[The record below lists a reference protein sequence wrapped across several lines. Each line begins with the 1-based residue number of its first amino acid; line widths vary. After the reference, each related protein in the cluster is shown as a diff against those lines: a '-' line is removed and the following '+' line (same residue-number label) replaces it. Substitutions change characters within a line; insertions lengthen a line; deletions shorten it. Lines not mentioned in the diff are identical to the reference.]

1 MSTKY
6 RIVSGQNTYDFNT
19 PQLAEEWKQ
28 RNNSNLP
35 ITPVEVPDVVVK
47 EPVPQSV
54 PLWCLR
60 TILRSMG
67 LLAQVKEI
75 IAQMPDGVQKIAAE
89 EGLEYSNTVLR
100 SSPTTLFIKQVLNL
114 TDEQVDEIFI
124 NADKVEA

>member
-1 MSTKY
+1 MSIKY
-6 RIVSGQNTYDFNT
+6 RIVSGPNTYDFNT
-19 PQLAEEWKQ
+19 LQQAEDWNK

-35 ITPVEVPDVVVK
+35 ITPVEIPDVIAK

-67 LLAQVKEI
+67 LLDRVKTV
-75 IAQMPDGVQKIAAE
+75 IAAMPDGVQKIAAE

-114 TDEQVDEIFI
+114 TDDEVDEIFI

>member
-1 MSTKY
+1 MSIKY
-6 RIVSGQNTYDFNT
+6 RITSGQNTYDFNT
-19 PQLAEEWKQ
+19 MQLAEDWKQ

-35 ITPVEVPDVVVK
+35 ITEVEVADVVVK

-60 TILRSMG
+60 TVLRSMN
-67 LLAQVKEI
+67 LLQPVKDT
-75 IAQMPDGVQKIAAE
+75 IAAMPDGVQKIAAE
-89 EGLEYSNTVLR
+89 EGIEYSNTVLR